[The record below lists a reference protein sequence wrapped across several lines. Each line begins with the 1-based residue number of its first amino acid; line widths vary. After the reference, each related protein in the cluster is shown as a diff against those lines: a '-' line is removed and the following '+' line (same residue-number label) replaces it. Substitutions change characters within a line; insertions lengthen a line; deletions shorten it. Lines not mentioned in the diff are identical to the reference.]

1 MPRARPPSSC
11 LSGKAPTPNYPT
23 AHSAWKCCRIP
34 LALQLCRHHRKA
46 QHRHHRTGTPVAA
59 AFEQLN
65 IPVGKDHAAELD
77 RITLHGNTYRL
88 QVRGTYGQHHSISY
102 YSELDNPI
110 LDFMNDARQRL
121 LACVPPSLQD
131 FVDPPPSP

>member
-1 MPRARPPSSC
+1 
-11 LSGKAPTPNYPT
+11 
-23 AHSAWKCCRIP
+23 
-34 LALQLCRHHRKA
+34 
-46 QHRHHRTGTPVAA
+46 
-59 AFEQLN
+59 
-65 IPVGKDHAAELD
+65 
-77 RITLHGNTYRL
+77 TLHGNTYRL